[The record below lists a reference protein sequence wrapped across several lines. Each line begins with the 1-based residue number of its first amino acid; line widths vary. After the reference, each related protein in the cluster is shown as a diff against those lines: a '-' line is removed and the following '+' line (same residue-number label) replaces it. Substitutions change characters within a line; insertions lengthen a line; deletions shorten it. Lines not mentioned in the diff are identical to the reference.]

1 MPWFLFYALKQLFP
15 TRKYISFFSLISIIG
30 VALGVSVLIIVQSV
44 MNGFGQNIR
53 QHLAQTYGDINLS
66 SETNWIEDWTVLRSA
81 LANWDGFEGNEL
93 VAIHPYIESMVMVQS
108 EERSAFPLLRGIET
122 LKTEASTGLSGH
134 GLLPIED
141 FLVAGSYNALDET
154 HLFLGEPLADRLN
167 VRVGD
172 RILVYSPKL
181 LEYLSEAE
189 WVFPSEFT
197 VAGLLRTGSPSM
209 DENLVIASIE
219 ATQALLEVG
228 SLISGL
234 NLDFVHSDRHSLEMT
249 QDSLEKWATEENS
262 SILVQTWM
270 DNNADLLFV
279 LEQEK
284 NVISFIIIFI
294 ILVASFSIAVALTL
308 SVIRKTREIGL
319 LCALGAQSWQIAL
332 CFCLQGLFIGIVG
345 NIIGIAF
352 ALFALENREWLFAL
366 YTGLVNR
373 EVQFLGVY
381 DLYAIPVQYLSK
393 DFIQVCL
400 VSVLISF
407 SAALVPALRAA
418 QLKPAEALRNE

>member
-30 VALGVSVLIIVQSV
+30 VSLGVSVLIIVQSV

-66 SETNWIEDWTVLRSA
+66 SETNWIEDWTELKDA
-81 LANWDGFEGNEL
+81 LVDRLEIEGIEL
-93 VAIHPYIESMVMVQS
+93 EAIHPYIESMVMLQS
-108 EERSAFPLLRGIET
+108 EEQSAFPLLRGIQT
-122 LKTEASTGLSGH
+122 HRQDGTELSKER
-134 GLLPIED
+134 LLFIQN
-141 FLVAGSYNALDET
+141 FLVAGNYDALDET
-154 HLFLGEPLADRLN
+154 HLFLGEPLANQLN
-167 VRVGD
+167 VQLGD
-172 RILVYSPKL
+172 SVLVYSPKL
-181 LEYLSEAE
+181 LEYLGDSEL
-189 WVFPSEFT
+189 VFPTEFT
-197 VAGLLRTGSPSM
+197 VAGLLRTGSPST
-209 DENLVIASIE
+209 DKNLVIASIK
-219 ATQALLEVG
+219 ATQTLLELG

-234 NLDFVHSDRHSLEMT
+234 NLDFVNEDIRSLERAKN
-249 QDSLEKWATEENS
+249 SLKQWTLEENP
-262 SILVQTWM
+262 SILVHTWM
-270 DNNADLLFV
+270 DKNADLLFV

-294 ILVASFSIAVALTL
+294 ILVASFSIAVALML
-308 SVIRKTREIGL
+308 SVLRKTREIGV

-332 CFCLQGLFIGIVG
+332 SFCMQGLFIGIMG
-345 NIIGIAF
+345 NVIGIAF
-352 ALFALENREWLFAL
+352 ALFALENREWLFGL
-366 YTGLVNR
+366 YTELVNR

-381 DLYAIPVQYLSK
+381 DLYAIPVHYLSK

-400 VSVLISF
+400 VSILISF